1 MRHVKPGTY
10 SRHTMPG
17 ALRRFSP
24 AESLAR
30 LEDVDLAGLR
40 ASGKRLILLDV
51 DNTLIP
57 WRTEE
62 VPESTHRWI
71 EQAHA
76 LGFELCA
83 VSNTS
88 KPERLARLCEAMGIG
103 HVRDKNKPSR
113 RMYLLAMERH
123 RATPEETVMIGDQ
136 LLTDV
141 LGANRA
147 GIDAIWVRPIGKNE
161 FLGTRLI
168 SRPIE
173 RVMARLL
180 HRYFQAA
187 PTEGPV
193 PSRPGLY
200 SRETL
205 AQFGKFA
212 VVGIGSTLID
222 AGLMFLLMF
231 FVPWG
236 GKPLGQAL
244 GEWALAAY
252 PDLFRF
258 AAARPSDAAVP
269 ILKVPATAAAILNG
283 FYWNRRWTFE
293 ARDHALRSRQFWRYF
308 VVAVAAMVVNAA
320 VTTVCNNIVPGHPK
334 QSLLVALVISTVVAG
349 VFNFYFQR
357 KWTFAPPE

>member
-1 MRHVKPGTY
+1 
-10 SRHTMPG
+10 MPG

-24 AESLAR
+24 AESLAK

-57 WRTEE
+57 WRTDE
-62 VPESTHRWI
+62 VPEPTHRWI
-71 EQAHA
+71 ADA
-76 LGFELCA
+76 RKLGFDLCA

-88 KPERLARLCEAMGIG
+88 RPERLARLCGNMRIG
-103 HVRDKNKPSR
+103 FVRDKNKPSR
-113 RMYLLAMERH
+113 RMFRMAMAKH
-123 RATPEETVMIGDQ
+123 GASPEETVMIGDQ

-147 GIDAIWVRPIGKNE
+147 GIDAIWVRPIGDRE
-161 FLGTRLI
+161 FWGTALV

-173 RVMARLL
+173 RLVARLL

-187 PTEGPV
+187 PTAGDDPTA
-193 PSRPGLY
+193 PGLY

-205 AQFGKFA
+205 VQFGKFA
-212 VVGIGSTLID
+212 VVGLGSTIID

-236 GKPLGQAL
+236 DRPLGQAL
-244 GEWALAAY
+244 GEWALAAH
-252 PDLFRF
+252 PGLFGF
-258 AAARPSDAAVP
+258 ASARPSDAAVP
-269 ILKVPATAAAILNG
+269 ILKIPATAAAILNG
-283 FYWNRRWTFE
+283 FYWNRLWTFE
-293 ARDHALRSRQFWRYF
+293 ARDRELRFRQFRRYF
-308 VVAVAAMVVNAA
+308 IVAIAAMLVNAT

-334 QSLLVALVISTVVAG
+334 RSLLVAVVISTVVAG

-357 KWTFAPPE
+357 RWTFAPGR